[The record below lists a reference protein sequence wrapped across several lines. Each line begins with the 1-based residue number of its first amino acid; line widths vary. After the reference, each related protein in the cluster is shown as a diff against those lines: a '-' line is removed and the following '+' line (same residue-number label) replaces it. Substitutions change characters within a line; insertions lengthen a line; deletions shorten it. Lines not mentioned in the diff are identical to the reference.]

1 MARKANSKTRR
12 GNKSK
17 RKNGRK
23 SAQRRRAKETNA
35 DHFRKMLD
43 WFLPNDGIFGHL
55 KLHGN
60 TSWLPRTLVCLALC
74 WSWAE
79 NKCVTD
85 SFTYGVEWCRC
96 LTSGSVLTT
105 YQGMMNALIRW
116 TEPLMQILQGVMHKK
131 MKQIGGEFWEIAGWV
146 AIAFDGSRDSAPR
159 TKANE
164 EAFCAPNYGQGKRAK
179 YGKKKS
185 KGMRRRKN
193 EKNKSQPPIP
203 QVWIT
208 LMWHVGLR
216 LPWTWRLGP
225 SNSSERD
232 HVKEMIRNETFP
244 KNTLFCGDAG
254 FIGYPL
260 WSLIMN
266 SGFDLLVRV
275 GGNVS
280 LLSEQGFTVLK
291 HNMTV
296 LSWPKDAIKAGG
308 RPLKLRLVRVKVG
321 KADMWLLTSVLDK
334 SKLNQKQIRDVYA
347 GRWGIEVEFRGLKQT
362 LDKAKLRCRTE
373 ERVKAELHW
382 SLMAMAIAELFALKE
397 QLKLRR
403 RSGPSPERVENPKKR
418 SLAQTV
424 RALRYCLTHL
434 QDVPETGAKLPK
446 KLQQAVTDSYDH
458 TAGKAARYKPPN
470 PDKKPLGEPRIRKLN
485 IDEKKKLKAI
495 SSNEL
500 VV

>member
-85 SFTYGVEWCRC
+85 SFTY
-96 LTSGSVLTT
+96 
-105 YQGMMNALIRW
+105 
-116 TEPLMQILQGVMHKK
+116 
-131 MKQIGGEFWEIAGWV
+131 
-146 AIAFDGSRDSAPR
+146 
-159 TKANE
+159 
-164 EAFCAPNYGQGKRAK
+164 
-179 YGKKKS
+179 
-185 KGMRRRKN
+185 
-193 EKNKSQPPIP
+193 
-203 QVWIT
+203 
-208 LMWHVGLR
+208 
-216 LPWTWRLGP
+216 
-225 SNSSERD
+225 
-232 HVKEMIRNETFP
+232 
-244 KNTLFCGDAG
+244 
-254 FIGYPL
+254 PL

-334 SKLNQKQIRDVYA
+334 SKLNQTQIRDVYA

-446 KLQQAVTDSYDH
+446 KRQQAVTDSYDR